1 MKRLEYVA
9 LSFLALIILA
19 MWALVYMAFVYQ
31 NPPIVFN
38 NSPFPVEP
46 VRVRAGDELIVT
58 VDRCRYTNVPV
69 TIHRVWIND
78 LVHFQPPA
86 PQSGAP
92 AGCSVDRISVDVPA
106 DLPPGHYHIF
116 YRFEYVVSPIS
127 FPRIVEAES
136 MPFEVIR

>member
-1 MKRLEYVA
+1 MKRAEYLA
-9 LSFLALIILA
+9 LSFIALMVVL
-19 MWALVYMAFVYQ
+19 MWGGLYMAFVYQ

-46 VRVRAGDELIVT
+46 ARVRAGETMTVT

-69 TIHRVWIND
+69 TVHRSWVNG
-78 LVHFQPPA
+78 LVHFQPPTEQA
-86 PQSGAP
+86 GAEV
-92 AGCSVDRISVDVPA
+92 GCSVDHVLIHVPS

-136 MPFEVIR
+136 MPFEVVR